1 MLGGLHPPKPSP
13 VVEGPELSCYN
24 LPDMHVLHIAWEY
37 PPHIVGGLGRHVAE
51 LLPALASQ
59 GVRPAVVTPRLR
71 DGPETELTDGV
82 AVRRVPAPPIP
93 DADYPTFVAHVS
105 DDLVQAAREL
115 QETYGRFDLVHA
127 HDWLATEASVRLK
140 YQWRV
145 PLIATIHAT
154 ERGRGRGGL
163 HSDAARRIN
172 DLEWRLTYE
181 AWRVIVCSHFMA
193 GQIHDYFQT
202 PLDKIDVV
210 PNGVYISG
218 SPFRDADHWLSF
230 RRRYVADDERMVF
243 HVGRIVYEKG
253 LHVLLNAWP
262 AVTARVRARLVIAG
276 TGGYL
281 EALKAQAAALGISD
295 QVTFVGFVS
304 DEERDQLYH
313 AADLAIFPSL
323 YEPFGIVALEA
334 LANGCPLIVSDAGG
348 LAEVV
353 QNGVT
358 GLVVRADNSGELAD
372 AITSALSRPDIA
384 RARAA
389 AALREIREYYT
400 WPRIAAATVQV
411 YTRVIEAW
419 RESEW
424 GQEARRE

>member
-1 MLGGLHPPKPSP
+1 
-13 VVEGPELSCYN
+13 
-24 LPDMHVLHIAWEY
+24 MHVLHIAWEY

-51 LLPALASQ
+51 LLPALASH

-71 DGPETELTDGV
+71 EGPPAELCDGV
-82 AVRRVPAPPIP
+82 AVRRVDAPLMPG
-93 DADYPTFVAHVS
+93 ADYPTFVAHAS
-105 DDLVQAAREL
+105 RNLVGAAHEL
-115 QETYGRFDLVHA
+115 QDAYGRFDLIHA
-127 HDWLATEASVRLK
+127 HDWLATEVGVTLK

-163 HSDAARRIN
+163 HNEAAHRIN

-181 AWRVIVCSHFMA
+181 AWRVIVCSRFMA

-210 PNGVYISG
+210 PNGVYIGG

-253 LHVLLNAWP
+253 LHVLLDAWP
-262 AVTARVRARLVIAG
+262 AVSAKVRARLVIAG

-281 EALKAQAAALGISD
+281 EQLKAQARALGISE
-295 QVTFVGFVS
+295 QVSFIGFVS
-304 DEERDQLYH
+304 NEERDQLYH

-334 LANGCPLIVSDAGG
+334 LANACPLVVSDAGG

-353 QNGVT
+353 QHGVT
-358 GLVVRADNSGELAD
+358 GLVVRTDDAGELAD
-372 AITSALSRPDIA
+372 AITAALSRPDIA

-389 AALREIREYYT
+389 AALREVREYYT
-400 WPRIAAATVQV
+400 WPRIAAATAEV
-411 YTRVIEAW
+411 YARVLEAW
-419 RESEW
+419 QQSDW
-424 GQEARRE
+424 GQP